1 MLKSELEHI
10 IRAASAITNQYEVIV
25 VGSQSILG
33 SVDFPPKE
41 CMESMEADIIVPGNE
56 RLSDLIDGSI
66 GEGSPFQDSFGYYA
80 QGVDS
85 TTCTLP
91 VGWQDRLVRLQSQN
105 TDGKIGFCLD
115 VTDLFLAKC
124 AANREKDHD
133 FNLALLKHGIV
144 NEKTA
149 QERVASMPVDE
160 AGKNRIEGLIAR
172 LASEVLTQRETSSA
186 ELAKPALIAQL
197 NANGADIRAV
207 EDGIAYIGPIT
218 QVAGH
223 FVVQSLGRNAVV
235 IHDLNRLAGEFEV
248 DQNAE
253 IKYVDGRGCDRL
265 QGLDKQQS
273 EHPGRG

>member
-41 CMESMEADIIVPGNE
+41 CLESMEADIIVPGNE
-56 RLSDLIDGSI
+56 RLSDLIDGAI

-91 VGWQDRLVRLQSQN
+91 AGWQDRLVRLQSQN
-105 TDGKIGFCLD
+105 TDGKVGFCLE

-133 FNLALLKHGIV
+133 FNLALLQHGLV

-149 QERVASMPVDE
+149 QARVAFMPVDE
-160 AGKNRIEGLIAR
+160 PGKKRIESLIAR
-172 LASEVLTQRETSSA
+172 LVSEVRTQRETSLG
-186 ELAKPALIAQL
+186 ELAKSVLNAELIA
-197 NANGADIRAV
+197 NGTDIKAV
-207 EDGIAYIGPIT
+207 GDGIAYIGPIT
-218 QVAGH
+218 KVVDQ

-235 IHDLNRLAGEFEV
+235 IHDLNRLAGEFRV

-253 IKYVDGRGCDRL
+253 IKYIDGRGCDRL
-265 QGLDKQQS
+265 QGLARQQS